1 MKNKLLIIGASGHG
15 KVVADIAIKMNRW
28 REITF
33 LDDDEKL
40 KSVMGIKVLGKTTE
54 IHKYINDYDI
64 FVGIGNND
72 TRKMIQMKLEEQ
84 NASIPVLIHPNSI
97 IGMDVEIGKG
107 TVVMAGTVINPSV
120 KVGKGCIINTAST
133 IDHDSVID
141 DFVHISPGVH
151 LAGMVKIGEKSWLGI
166 GSTVI
171 NNINI
176 VGECTIGAGSVV
188 VKDITKSGT
197 YIGIP
202 AKQINS

>member
-54 IHKYINDYDI
+54 IQKYINDYDI